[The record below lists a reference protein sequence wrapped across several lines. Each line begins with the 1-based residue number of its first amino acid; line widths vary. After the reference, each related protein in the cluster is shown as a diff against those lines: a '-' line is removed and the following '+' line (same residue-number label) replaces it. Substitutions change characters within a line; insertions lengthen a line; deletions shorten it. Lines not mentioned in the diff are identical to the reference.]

1 MAEKF
6 PNGNQDTCKTCFF
19 KETNNGEIY
28 GNVNCGNPEKSDV
41 IESVTCPRWANTG
54 CFTGTAVHSFVSF
67 KFFFFFLIFELFI
80 FKDGYEKDEV
90 YKGCSS
96 FEVEGLKEFE
106 DVLEDGYAYAVSKE
120 TCKAKES
127 VENFY
132 LFLFILTSNYS
143 NIQIIN

>member
-1 MAEKF
+1 MGEYWLLYRNSSTQFCKF
-6 PNGNQDTCKTCFF
+6 QIFSLFF
-19 KETNNGEIY
+19 
-28 GNVNCGNPEKSDV
+28 
-41 IESVTCPRWANTG
+41 
-54 CFTGTAVHSFVSF
+54 
-67 KFFFFFLIFELFI
+67 IFELFI
-80 FKDGYEKDEV
+80 FKDGYEKYEV